1 MRLSMLVLLAFTVVL
16 GVLSIAPV
24 EAQGLR
30 AGVVSSSVSYAQ
42 DQPGAKLDVDIDI
55 NKGGEGGGN
64 WYANPM
70 WLAIGGLALLVLVAL
85 IVMALRGGG
94 TTVVKG

>member
-1 MRLSMLVLLAFTVVL
+1 MRLSMLVFLAFTVVL
-16 GVLSIAPV
+16 SVLSTARV
-24 EAQGLR
+24 EAQGST
-30 AGVVSSSVSYAQ
+30 AGVVYAQ
-42 DQPGAKLDVDIDI
+42 DQPSAKLDVDVNL

-70 WLAIGGLALLVLVAL
+70 WVAIGGLALLVLVAV
-85 IVMALRGGG
+85 IVMVGRGG